1 MKLSESIDEIVKG
14 LVKFRRQLVQPKKD
28 ANNPFFNSK
37 YVTLD
42 GVVRAIDDALEG
54 TGITYTQ
61 EATSEGNFVSVA
73 TYILHESGQY
83 LLFEPLTVPT
93 TKADAQAFG
102 SAETYARRYA
112 LAAAFGV
119 ASDIDDD
126 ANEVSGKNAPKNASS
141 THIQVAKTKIQT
153 LADENAMTFD
163 QAQQA
168 AFKYIGLKRKS
179 IESLSA
185 EEMGQLLNYLNSKK

>member
-28 ANNPFFNSK
+28 ANNPFFKSK

-42 GVVRAIDDALEG
+42 GVIKAIDDALEG

-102 SAETYARRYA
+102 S
-112 LAAAFGV
+112 
-119 ASDIDDD
+119 
-126 ANEVSGKNAPKNASS
+126 
-141 THIQVAKTKIQT
+141 
-153 LADENAMTFD
+153 
-163 QAQQA
+163 
-168 AFKYIGLKRKS
+168 
-179 IESLSA
+179 
-185 EEMGQLLNYLNSKK
+185 

>member
-1 MKLSESIDEIVKG
+1 MKISENIDEVVKG
-14 LVKFRRQLVQPKKD
+14 LVKFRKQLVQPKKD
-28 ANNPFFNSK
+28 ADNPFFKSK

-42 GVVRAIDDALEG
+42 GVIKAIDEAIEG
-54 TGITYTQ
+54 TGLTYTQ
-61 EATSEGNFVSVA
+61 EAVSEGNFVSVA

-83 LLFEPLTVPT
+83 LFFDPLTVPT

-126 ANEVSGKNAPKNASS
+126 ANGVSGKNAPKNASA
-141 THIQVAKTKIQT
+141 THIQVAKAKIQE
-153 LADENAMTFD
+153 LADKNGMTFD
-163 QAQQA
+163 QALQA
-168 AFKYIGLKRKS
+168 TFKYIGFRS
-179 IESLSA
+179 RTVEALSA
-185 EEMGQLLNYLNSKK
+185 EEMGQLLNYLNSK

>member
-1 MKLSESIDEIVKG
+1 MKISENIEEVVKG
-14 LVKFRRQLVQPKKD
+14 LVKFRKQLVQPKKD
-28 ANNPFFNSK
+28 ADNPFFKSK

-42 GVVRAIDDALEG
+42 GVIKAIDEAIEG
-54 TGITYTQ
+54 TGLTYTQ
-61 EATSEGNFVSVA
+61 EAVSEGNFVSVA

-83 LLFEPLTVPT
+83 LFFDPLTVPT

-126 ANEVSGKNAPKNASS
+126 ANGVSGNNAPKNASD
-141 THIQVAKTKIQT
+141 THIQVAKAKIQE
-153 LADENAMTFD
+153 LADKNGMTFD
-163 QAQQA
+163 QALQA
-168 AFKYIGLKRKS
+168 AFKYIGFRS
-179 IESLSA
+179 RTVEALSA
-185 EEMGQLLNYLNSKK
+185 EEMGQLLNYLNSK

>member
-14 LVKFRRQLVQPKKD
+14 LVKFRQQLVQPKKD
-28 ANNPFFNSK
+28 ANNPFFKSK

-42 GVVRAIDDALEG
+42 GVIKAIDDALEG

-102 SAETYARRYA
+102 SAETYARRYV

-126 ANEVSGKNAPKNASS
+126 GNDVSGKNAPKNAST
-141 THIQVAKTKIQT
+141 THIQVAKTKIQA
-153 LADENAMTFD
+153 LADENAMTFE

-168 AFKYIGLKRKS
+168 AFKYIGLKRKAVD
-179 IESLSA
+179 SLSA

>member
-28 ANNPFFNSK
+28 ANNPFFKSK

-42 GVVRAIDDALEG
+42 GVIKAIDDALEG

-102 SAETYARRYA
+102 SAETYARRYV

-141 THIQVAKTKIQT
+141 THIQVAKTKIQA

-168 AFKYIGLKRKS
+168 AFKYIGLKSKS

>member
-28 ANNPFFNSK
+28 ANNPFFKSK

-42 GVVRAIDDALEG
+42 GVIKAIDDALEG

>member
-1 MKLSESIDEIVKG
+1 M
-14 LVKFRRQLVQPKKD
+14 
-28 ANNPFFNSK
+28 
-37 YVTLD
+37 
-42 GVVRAIDDALEG
+42 
-54 TGITYTQ
+54 
-61 EATSEGNFVSVA
+61 
-73 TYILHESGQY
+73 
-83 LLFEPLTVPT
+83 
-93 TKADAQAFG
+93 
-102 SAETYARRYA
+102 
-112 LAAAFGV
+112 AAAFGV

>member
-28 ANNPFFNSK
+28 ANNPFFQSK

-42 GVVRAIDDALEG
+42 GVIKAIDDALEG

>member
-28 ANNPFFNSK
+28 ANNPFFKSK

-42 GVVRAIDDALEG
+42 GVIKAIDDALEG

-102 SAETYARRYA
+102 SAETYARRYV

-141 THIQVAKTKIQT
+141 THIQVAETKIQT